1 MNELEKFIVDLN
13 KIQLEINQNEN
24 KLDLNFKLN
33 NFLLNGFGWN
43 LLKSIY
49 NRNIEVSNHFYYV
62 TNE

>member
-13 KIQLEINQNEN
+13 NIQLEINQNEN

-33 NFLLNGFGWN
+33 NFLLNDFGWN

-49 NRNIEVSNHFYYV
+49 NRNIEVSNHFILCY
-62 TNE
+62 E